1 MPPVGPPRA
10 HSSAEEHVR
19 WSRGELRIKVTDD
32 VVYEHVSGY
41 LEKEIVSKIT
51 QPIDK
56 LIGQGAKPIIF
67 NDWWELAGYDSDAR
81 LKLTDWI
88 FWIRGKIVGSHILV
102 RSKIVSMGVSI
113 ANLALGGML
122 TVYTD
127 RQEFTLAYHRAL
139 RQSMKPPHTSPSSA
153 SSPASVAAPVSTAT
167 PPPSQT
173 SAGVSSSAT
182 GSSPGASHEEPVRPP
197 RSIR

>member
-1 MPPVGPPRA
+1 MPPAVPPRA
-10 HSSAEEHVR
+10 HSSAEEHIR
-19 WSRGELRIKVTDD
+19 WSRGELRIKAVDD
-32 VVYEHVSGY
+32 VVYEQVSGY

-56 LIGQGAKPIIF
+56 LIGQGVKPIIF
-67 NDWWELAGYDSDAR
+67 NDWWDLSGYDSDAR

-139 RQSMKPPHTSPSSA
+139 RQGMKPSSTSSS
-153 SSPASVAAPVSTAT
+153 STMAAPVSTAT
-167 PPPSQT
+167 PPVSQT
-173 SAGVSSSAT
+173 SSGASSSAT
-182 GSSPGASHEEPVRPP
+182 GSSPGSSHDEPVRPP

>member
-1 MPPVGPPRA
+1 MPPAGPPRTN
-10 HSSAEEHVR
+10 SSAEEHVR
-19 WSRGELRIKVTDD
+19 WGRGELRIKVSDD
-32 VVYEHVSGY
+32 VVYEQVTGY
-41 LEKEIVSKIT
+41 LEKDIVSKIT
-51 QPIDK
+51 HPIDK
-56 LIGQGAKPIIF
+56 LIGQGARPIIF
-67 NDWWELAGYDSDAR
+67 NDWWELSGYDSDAR

-127 RQEFTLAYHRAL
+127 RQEFTLAYQRAM
-139 RQSMKPPHTSPSSA
+139 RQSIKSPPSSA
-153 SSPASVAAPVSTAT
+153 STSASGPASMPAPSSTAT
-167 PPPSQT
+167 PPA
-173 SAGVSSSAT
+173 SA
-182 GSSPGASHEEPVRPP
+182 GSSPGAGHEEPPRPP

>member
-1 MPPVGPPRA
+1 MPPVGPPRT
-10 HSSAEEHVR
+10 HSSAEDHVR
-19 WSRGELRIKVTDD
+19 WGRGELRIKVSDD
-32 VVYEHVSGY
+32 VVYEQVSGY
-41 LEKEIVSKIT
+41 LEKEVVSKIT

-67 NDWWELAGYDSDAR
+67 NDWWELSGYDSDAR

-153 SSPASVAAPVSTAT
+153 SSPASMSSPSSTAT
-167 PPPSQT
+167 PP
-173 SAGVSSSAT
+173 SSSSPT
-182 GSSPGASHEEPVRPP
+182 GSSPGTSHDEPVRPP

>member
-1 MPPVGPPRA
+1 MPPAGHPRA
-10 HSSAEEHVR
+10 SSSTEEHFR

-32 VVYEHVSGY
+32 VVYEQVTGY
-41 LEKEIVSKIT
+41 LEKDVVGKIT
-51 QPIDK
+51 HPIDK
-56 LIGQGAKPIIF
+56 LIGQGARPIIF
-67 NDWWELAGYDSDAR
+67 NDWWELSGYDSDAR

-139 RQSMKPPHTSPSSA
+139 RHSLKPPHASPSSTSTLA
-153 SSPASVAAPVSTAT
+153 PSSSAT
-167 PPPSQT
+167 PPPSQAAPI
-173 SAGVSSSAT
+173 SSPHSSSQ
-182 GSSPGASHEEPVRPP
+182 GASHDEPARPP

>member
-1 MPPVGPPRA
+1 VRKNT
-10 HSSAEEHVR
+10 SAGAGG
-19 WSRGELRIKVTDD
+19 SCAF
-32 VVYEHVSGY
+32 SGY

-51 QPIDK
+51 HPIDK
-56 LIGQGAKPIIF
+56 LIGQGARPVIF
-67 NDWWELAGYDSDAR
+67 NDWWDLSGYDSDAR

-139 RQSMKPPHTSPSSA
+139 RNSIKPPHASPSS
-153 SSPASVAAPVSTAT
+153 SSGPASMPAPSSTAT

-173 SAGVSSSAT
+173 SAVSSASP
-182 GSSPGASHEEPVRPP
+182 SSSHDEPVRPP